1 MDANGQLTVV
11 PKRAMKPET
20 YSIGIDLGGTKIE
33 AILLAPSGATVCRRR
48 VTTPPGNRY
57 DDIVKA
63 LTQLIREFGSQVP
76 ATVPCRLGIGIPG
89 TVDTRTGLIQN
100 ANTTCLIDRPLQ
112 HDLEQRLGRR
122 VGMENDANCFALAES
137 RIGAGRGHS
146 LVFGV
151 IMGTGCG
158 GGICI
163 DGRLRTGP
171 HGIAGEWGHLSVDPQ
186 GMPCYCGNR
195 GCVETKISGAGVARA
210 FAKQTGRKQTMKQIV
225 SGART
230 GDRECVAAFDRFL
243 EDFGRCLGGLIS
255 IVDPDAVVL
264 GGGLSNIDELYTE
277 GVSRVRRYAFHP
289 HLATPIRPNRLGDS
303 AGVFGAAWIGVV

>member
-1 MDANGQLTVV
+1 
-11 PKRAMKPET
+11 MKPET

-33 AILLAPSGATVCRRR
+33 AILLNPSDTVVLRRR
-48 VTTPPGNRY
+48 VATPSGNRY
-57 DDIVKA
+57 PDILDA
-63 LTQLIREFGSQVP
+63 LTHLIQEVGAQAP
-76 ATVPCRLGIGIPG
+76 GTAPCRLGIGIPG
-89 TVDTRTGLIQN
+89 AVDTRTGLVQN

-112 HDLEQRLGRR
+112 HDLEQRLGRD

-146 LVFGV
+146 MVFGV

-163 DGRLRTGP
+163 DGQVRTGP
-171 HGIAGEWGHLSVDPQ
+171 HGIAGEWGHLSVDPL
-186 GMPCYCGNR
+186 GAVCYCGNR
-195 GCVETKISGAGVARA
+195 GCVETKISGTGVTRA
-210 FAKQTGRKQTMKQIV
+210 FAERTGRKWSMEQIV

-243 EDFGRCLGGLIS
+243 EDFGRCLGGLVS
-255 IVDPDAVVL
+255 ILDPDAVVL

-277 GVSRVRRYAFHP
+277 GVSRVRRHAFHR
-289 HLATPIRPNRLGDS
+289 HLATPILPNRLGDS
-303 AGVFGAAWIGVV
+303 AGVFGAAWIGVA